1 MSHGDDIEE
10 RVKQK
15 FLKLPFE
22 KQQNIHA
29 MMSGL
34 FQKLEKEWKADP
46 KNSGK
51 PFSYSK
57 MWDEYVAKQN
67 VGPNTREPH

>member
-1 MSHGDDIEE
+1 MSQGDEIEE
-10 RVKQK
+10 RVKKK
-15 FLKLPFE
+15 FMALPIE
-22 KQQNIHA
+22 KQQKIHA

-51 PFSYSK
+51 PFSYSE
-57 MWDEYVAKQN
+57 MWDEYTAKQN
-67 VGPNTREPH
+67 DRPNP